1 MLKHFGSL
9 PAMVEVT
16 LTVAG
21 GVVAITVVVAVD
33 WVIPRQEQAD
43 E

>member
-1 MLKHFGSL
+1 MLKHLGSL
-9 PAMVEVT
+9 PTIVEVT
-16 LTVAG
+16 VA
-21 GVVAITVVVAVD
+21 VAEGARVVVVAA

>member
-1 MLKHFGSL
+1 
-9 PAMVEVT
+9 MVEVT
-16 LTVAG
+16 VAVAEG
-21 GVVAITVVVAVD
+21 GRVVVVAD